1 MYDAILVPT
10 DGSEVAETAVEHAL
24 DLADRYGAE
33 LHTLYIVDTGSMDM
47 SFGTEQVERLRA
59 GQFGEMEGLE
69 SQARH
74 ATGRVARRAE
84 ERGLSIT
91 EHIRAGQ
98 PHVEIIDYADENDI
112 DLVVM
117 GSHGRGGVQRF
128 LLGSVA
134 ERVLRTTHQPVLVVG
149 ETETE
154 D

>member
-10 DGSEVAETAVEHAL
+10 DGSDVAETAVEHAL

-33 LHTLYIVDTGSMDM
+33 LHTLYIVDTDSMTM
-47 SFGTEQVERLRA
+47 SLGTEQVDRIRA
-59 GQFGEMEGLE
+59 GQFGEMDELE
-69 SQARH
+69 SQARD

-84 ERGLSIT
+84 ERGLSVT
-91 EHIRAGQ
+91 EHIGAGQ
-98 PHVEIIDYADENDI
+98 PHVEIVDYADEHGV

-117 GSHGRGGVQRF
+117 GSHGRGGVRRA

-134 ERVLRTTHQPVLVVG
+134 ERVLRTTHRPVLVVG
-149 ETETE
+149 DTDE